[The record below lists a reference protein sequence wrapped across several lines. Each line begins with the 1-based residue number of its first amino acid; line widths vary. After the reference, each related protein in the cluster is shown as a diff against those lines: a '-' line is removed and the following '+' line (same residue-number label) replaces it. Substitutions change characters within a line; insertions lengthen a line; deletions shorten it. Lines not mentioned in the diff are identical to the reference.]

1 MSFIEAFFG
10 STQSQFTAYAI
21 FGAVISICISIILSG
36 TDMTIGNRFLLI
48 FFVLLAVLPS
58 ILLMLLQITCMVTGG
73 NKNDRWWCWLYSWI
87 IAIFVIIYCIFVIII
102 SLSSL
107 FTYNNAIS
115 KVDMS
120 EQNNKMSPENSNNYA
135 KMMIDTN
142 SKQEIEKFMNLTS
155 EEEDVGNSSSVDI
168 VQKFTNKDLDDS
180 TEMTMTQNFTNGGS
194 PPDMAMMQKFTNG
207 GSPPNMDLIQKFT
220 NGGSPPDMA
229 MMQKF
234 TNGSN
239 VENTIQQFTD
249 AKITSSVSPTTLAS
263 PSNPTLDSKIPPQ
276 EKKDGFT
283 SREMLDDEPEPFTN
297 RNYASF
303 R

>member
-73 NKNDRWWCWLYSWI
+73 NKDDRWWCWLYSWI

-142 SKQEIEKFMNLTS
+142 SKQEIEKFMNSTND
-155 EEEDVGNSSSVDI
+155 EDDVGNSSSVDI
-168 VQKFTNKDLDDS
+168 VQNFSNKDLDDS
-180 TEMTMTQNFTNGGS
+180 TEMTMTQN
-194 PPDMAMMQKFTNG
+194 
-207 GSPPNMDLIQKFT
+207 FT

-249 AKITSSVSPTTLAS
+249 AKITSSVSPTTLAP

>member
-48 FFVLLAVLPS
+48 FFVILAVLPS

-73 NKNDRWWCWLYSWI
+73 NKDDHWWCWLYSWI

-135 KMMIDTN
+135 KMMINTN
-142 SKQEIEKFMNLTS
+142 SKEEIEKFMN
-155 EEEDVGNSSSVDI
+155 
-168 VQKFTNKDLDDS
+168 S
-180 TEMTMTQNFTNGGS
+180 TEDKEEVSSDSDIIQNFSDKKSAGS

-207 GSPPNMDLIQKFT
+207 GSPPPDMAMIQNFT
-220 NGGSPPDMA
+220 NGGS
-229 MMQKF
+229 
-234 TNGSN
+234 N
-239 VENTIQQFTD
+239 VDATIQHFTD
-249 AKITSSVSPTTLAS
+249 AKITSSVSPTTLAT
-263 PSNPTLDSKIPPQ
+263 PPTLDNKIPPQ

-283 SREMLDDEPEPFTN
+283 SREILDDEPEPFTN

>member
-1 MSFIEAFFG
+1 MSFIDAFFG

-48 FFVLLAVLPS
+48 FFVILAVLPS

-73 NKNDRWWCWLYSWI
+73 NKDDRWWCWLYSWI

-120 EQNNKMSPENSNNYA
+120 EQNNKMTPENSNNYA

-142 SKQEIEKFMNLTS
+142 SKQEIEKFMNSTEED
-155 EEEDVGNSSSVDI
+155 EEEITGGDI
-168 VQKFTNKDLDDS
+168 I
-180 TEMTMTQNFTNGGS
+180 QNFTNKQSGGS

-207 GSPPNMDLIQKFT
+207 GTPP
-220 NGGSPPDMA
+220 PPDMS

-239 VENTIQQFTD
+239 VDATIQHFTD
-249 AKITSSVSPTTLAS
+249 AKITPSVSPKTLT
-263 PSNPTLDSKIPPQ
+263 PPTKDTKIPPQ
-276 EKKDGFT
+276 MALPENKDGFT

-297 RNYASF
+297 RNYATF

>member
-1 MSFIEAFFG
+1 MSFIDAFFG

-73 NKNDRWWCWLYSWI
+73 NKDDRWWCWLYSWI

-142 SKQEIEKFMNLTS
+142 SKQEIEKFMNS
-155 EEEDVGNSSSVDI
+155 SNEEEVDEGSSSIDI
-168 VQKFTNKDLDDS
+168 VQKFTDKSSDS
-180 TEMTMTQNFTNGGS
+180 EETIMTQNFTNGGS

-207 GSPPNMDLIQKFT
+207 GSPPNMGMIQKFT

-229 MMQKF
+229 MIQNF

-239 VENTIQQFTD
+239 VDNTIQQFTD
-249 AKITSSVSPTTLAS
+249 AKITSSVSPTTLAP
-263 PSNPTLDSKIPPQ
+263 PSKPTLDSKIPPQ

>member
-142 SKQEIEKFMNLTS
+142 SKQEIEKFMNSTTD
-155 EEEDVGNSSSVDI
+155 EDDAGNSSSVDI
-168 VQKFTNKDLDDS
+168 VQNFSNKDLDDS

-194 PPDMAMMQKFTNG
+194 PPDMAMM
-207 GSPPNMDLIQKFT
+207 QKFT

-249 AKITSSVSPTTLAS
+249 AKITSSVSPTTLAPS
-263 PSNPTLDSKIPPQ
+263 SNPTLDSKIPPQ

>member
-142 SKQEIEKFMNLTS
+142 SKQEIEKFMNS
-155 EEEDVGNSSSVDI
+155 SNEEEVDEGSSSIDI
-168 VQKFTNKDLDDS
+168 VQKFTDKSDS
-180 TEMTMTQNFTNGGS
+180 DETIMTQNFTNGGS

-207 GSPPNMDLIQKFT
+207 GSPPNMGMIQKFT

-229 MMQKF
+229 MIQNF

-239 VENTIQQFTD
+239 VDNTIQQFTD
-249 AKITSSVSPTTLAS
+249 AKITSSVSPTTLAP
-263 PSNPTLDSKIPPQ
+263 PSKPTLDSKIPPQ